1 MDIKILGTGCAR
13 CEQTEKLV
21 RQVIQETGVNAQVEK
36 VGDVKS
42 IAKFGVMLTPAV
54 VVDGEVKIVGKIPK
68 KEDIKTWLGK

>member
-21 RQVIQETGVNAQVEK
+21 RQAIEETGVVAQVEK
-36 VGDVKS
+36 VADVKA
-42 IAKFGVMLTPAV
+42 IAGYGVMLTPAV

-68 KEDIKTWLGK
+68 KEDIIAWLKK